1 MSDLRALY
9 TIYFNSNN
17 CDRFNNDTS
26 HVLFRSNND
35 IIIGDDEDIEILCP
49 QCVLPISFY
58 NVNSNNNSFIYTLSG
73 STVTVT
79 LTAGNYSASSFV
91 TLFNSLL
98 SGIFVLTYSPATLVF
113 TITHSTTTF
122 SVSSNSTCLNLL
134 GLTGASLTATF
145 LNLTYALTSDKTI
158 DFSYTKNIA
167 IVVSSL
173 SLKGTDSIFKGSST
187 SVVASVGL
195 DRNTPYINHWQNPVS
210 IPQSLLTRQIP
221 NELEIFLLD
230 DNGNIIPYRNG
241 TWSFE
246 LRFYVRKRI
255 PRALPYKNNNN
266 STINKDY
273 ILKLFDTAFTDKLE
287 EEEPEVNNG

>member
-17 CDRFNNDTS
+17 CERFNNDTS

-58 NVNSNNNSFIYTLSG
+58 NVNSNNNSFVYTLSG

-113 TITHSTTTF
+113 TILTLLQPSLSPLTPPVSTC
-122 SVSSNSTCLNLL
+122 SVSQ
-134 GLTGASLTATF
+134 
-145 LNLTYALTSDKTI
+145 
-158 DFSYTKNIA
+158 
-167 IVVSSL
+167 
-173 SLKGTDSIFKGSST
+173 
-187 SVVASVGL
+187 
-195 DRNTPYINHWQNPVS
+195 DRV
-210 IPQSLLTRQIP
+210 SLLP
-221 NELEIFLLD
+221 
-230 DNGNIIPYRNG
+230 
-241 TWSFE
+241 
-246 LRFYVRKRI
+246 
-255 PRALPYKNNNN
+255 
-266 STINKDY
+266 
-273 ILKLFDTAFTDKLE
+273 
-287 EEEPEVNNG
+287 